1 MGVPKKRCE
10 QDVLEH
16 PWLLGFDLK
25 TQNMCEKAV
34 KLKEWI
40 LELVP
45 VQYKTSEMCERAFDA
60 YPWALK
66 FVSDQ

>member
-40 LELVP
+40 LEVVP